1 MSDPVPEGPGTEHP
15 AIAAMQVRAKVA
27 HEEVIRARAALEAAE
42 REQAFWDVLGGHLAR
57 GEMAS
62 VLVLLDRNREYTTA
76 LEAKR
81 DPGSQELA
89 SLRHDAHEYAVS
101 SANSLGRTFP
111 EAAQRAGLTIDP
123 SSRHPRYTFQGGF
136 IRLEL
141 DERRLLAKLRTREGD
156 EREYGLDLDLLV
168 RALGEEVTRLFD
180 RDFKPDTFLRSLH
193 TAYSAVLRAEDLPE
207 GTEVPIRKVTH
218 RLGKNLNRFS
228 GDEFNVD
235 LARAIQSNHTSI
247 DRMQL
252 HLNHTRN
259 TRQGMLLY
267 GLEQGGYVG
276 FVSFKREER

>member
-1 MSDPVPEGPGTEHP
+1 
-15 AIAAMQVRAKVA
+15 MQARAKVG
-27 HEEVIRARAALEAAE
+27 HEEAIRARAALEAAE
-42 REQAFWDVLGGHLAR
+42 REQLFWDVLVGHLVR

-62 VLVLLDRNREYTTA
+62 VLLLVSGNREYLTA

-81 DPGSQELA
+81 DPAWQELA

-101 SANSLGRTFP
+101 SAKSLGRAFP

-123 SSRHPRYTFQGGF
+123 SSRHPRYTFRGGF

-141 DERRLLAKLRTREGD
+141 DERRLLAKLQTREGD
-156 EREYGLDLDLLV
+156 EREYGLDVDLLV
-168 RALGEEVTRLFD
+168 RTLREEVARLFD
-180 RDFKPDTFLRSLH
+180 RDFKPDAFLRSLY
-193 TAYSAVLRAEDLPE
+193 TVYSAVLRAEDLPE

-218 RLGKNLNRFS
+218 RLGKNLSRFS

-235 LARAIQSNHTSI
+235 MARAIQSNNTSI
-247 DRMQL
+247 DGMRL

-259 TRQGMLLY
+259 TRQGMLLH

-276 FVSFKREER
+276 FVSFKREEQ